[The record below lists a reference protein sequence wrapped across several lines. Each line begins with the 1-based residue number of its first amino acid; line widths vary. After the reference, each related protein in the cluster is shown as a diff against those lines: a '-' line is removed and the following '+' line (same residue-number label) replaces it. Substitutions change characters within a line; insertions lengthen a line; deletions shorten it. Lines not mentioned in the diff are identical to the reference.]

1 MNSLEDG
8 DAFLSSSRRE
18 RLLLIVMRHIVGWL
32 DLVHVEHSTAL
43 QVACDSL
50 DLLRLPEHFDVC
62 DSIILALI
70 CQDQLC
76 PIPLVLED
84 E

>member
-18 RLLLIVMRHIVGWL
+18 LLLLIVMRHIVGWL

-43 QVACDSL
+43 QVASDSL

-70 CQDQLC
+70 RQDQLC
-76 PIPLVLED
+76 PVPLVLED

>member
-32 DLVHVEHSTAL
+32 YLVHVEHSTAL